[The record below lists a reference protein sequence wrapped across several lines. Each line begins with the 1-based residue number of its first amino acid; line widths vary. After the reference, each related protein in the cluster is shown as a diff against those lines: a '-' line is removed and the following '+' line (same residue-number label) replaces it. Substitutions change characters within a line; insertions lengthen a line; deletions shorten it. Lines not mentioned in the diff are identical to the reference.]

1 MSTVDISKWQGVIPV
16 SVFQQWSAVGVDRV
30 ILKLGGGD
38 SGRYEDSLW
47 STNSAN
53 ARAAGMIVEGY
64 WFNGTT
70 DPAGDAVFA
79 TSIAGPDARIW
90 WDAENEGSMPHWSPG
105 QVLAAHAAIGN
116 PQGVYMSQSV
126 TFEAGWAPVAAL
138 LPLWEAAYFGNT
150 PPPVGNGFNV
160 VLWQYTSTGRLPGY
174 GGNLDLDQEL
184 AGLAVLTATI
194 IKPIQEDDMPRYI
207 RNSDN
212 GTIAIG
218 TVGVFHVELP
228 GPAYVTLLDGWKVW
242 DRTLDMNLPDNV
254 YQFVKSMSA
263 HPAVD
268 VAALTAALAAHLPTG
283 SVTISDD
290 QLQQIVTA
298 AKSGAADAVKA
309 LSFVTVAK

>member
-1 MSTVDISKWQGVIPV
+1 VFVAATSGDGGKLFTQATLAEDV
-16 SVFQQWSAVGVDRV
+16 S
-30 ILKLGGGD
+30 L
-38 SGRYEDSLW
+38 
-47 STNSAN
+47 
-53 ARAAGMIVEGY
+53 ARAAGKEVGFY
-64 WFNGTT
+64 HFNGPT
-70 DPAGDAVFA
+70 D
-79 TSIAGPDARIW
+79 
-90 WDAENEGSMPHWSPG
+90 
-105 QVLAAHAAIGN
+105 
-116 PQGVYMSQSV
+116 
-126 TFEAGWAPVAAL
+126 PVAAAEYFWAAIAPYFRSGDL
-138 LPLWEAAYFGNT
+138 TALDIESSSGGKVAAQSPAWAAAFLTRLAQLRGVSFAASRPGIYGNRTDMRAAGYGSLERAGAWLWLAAPGGYPENT
-150 PPPVGNGFNV
+150 PIGEWSCWTILQFSSDGGIDRDES
-160 VLWQYTSTGRLPGY
+160 QSTFA
-174 GGNLDLDQEL
+174 QI
-184 AGLAVLTATI
+184 AGTT
-194 IKPIQEDDMPRYI
+194 KPIQEDDMPRYI